1 MHTNCV
7 SSGKFCAVSDT
18 PNLKSCLGCIRS
30 CWFITKSTYF
40 TYIYI
45 CVYIDLHFIVIAFWR
60 VIAVSSVSSVTLSV
74 VAVDFT
80 RYTYRRA
87 IR

>member
-1 MHTNCV
+1 MI
-7 SSGKFCAVSDT
+7 S
-18 PNLKSCLGCIRS
+18 
-30 CWFITKSTYF
+30 
-40 TYIYI
+40 
-45 CVYIDLHFIVIAFWR
+45 FWR
-60 VIAVSSVSSVTLSV
+60 LIVVSSVSSVTLSV